1 MCNHKCEIC
10 ETTYTKTWNMV
21 LKNPHGINVWT
32 NYKTVINGVF
42 KQWGWFFVLS
52 LLKKRKRKEI
62 LGPSNPEIPLIIKEQ
77 RDNRGQS
84 VAQWDVL
91 LVILEQHIKKKTTS
105 FCARIYMV
113 LCAARRSGWTW
124 QSPFWIVAFVLA
136 LNCQNTS
143 ENACYGYEKCR
154 KSNPIRI
161 FLWRMKILEAV
172 CKR

>member
-1 MCNHKCEIC
+1 MWNLWNNIYKNMKHGFEKCSWYKC
-10 ETTYTKTWNMV
+10 VNKLY
-21 LKNPHGINVWT
+21 

-42 KQWGWFFVLS
+42 KQWGLFFVLS

-124 QSPFWIVAFVLA
+124 QSPFWILASVWTVA

-161 FLWRMKILEAV
+161 FLWRMKVLEAV